1 MSGSSIPFF
10 AARLEV
16 LGQKIRLCR
25 SSSWYI
31 YYLVVCG
38 ICWSRLP
45 ELNRRPS
52 NYESQTACIPQFLS
66 IPSCADSL
74 VFARFSNCL
83 GIFQH
88 RPVSLCA
95 PFRRVRPL
103 LTELGYRRRATVE
116 HKNAR
121 ARIMRNVVYLSSDK
135 CRNLIRAIIY
145 FTDHGELRNTLSRR
159 QLQGLLDGVSSSA
172 QRDLDA
178 SSVNRHGDE

>member
-1 MSGSSIPFF
+1 
-10 AARLEV
+10 
-16 LGQKIRLCR
+16 
-25 SSSWYI
+25 
-31 YYLVVCG
+31 
-38 ICWSRLP
+38 
-45 ELNRRPS
+45 
-52 NYESQTACIPQFLS
+52 LS

-88 RPVSLCA
+88 RPVSLCWHTIGTLGAAGDKVTVERKTLLRTRPPCRELDLPDEHVTGRVKDTGLKKQKGVVQLTLDSA

-145 FTDHGELRNTLSRR
+145 FTDHGELRNILFAPSAARLCWTAF
-159 QLQGLLDGVSSSA
+159 SSSA